1 MSLKF
6 TKGVQKRTDFL
17 GAKESLKRKLVDIIC
32 KGRQTANFVRWSA
45 AQRTTEMLA
54 DQRRT
59 GKNSGPAPADYR
71 NWASAS
77 PLLNYL
83 REVI

>member
-1 MSLKF
+1 MGLVEF
-6 TKGVQKRTDFL
+6 VQRWADRYFGL
-17 GAKESLKRKLVDIIC
+17 L
-32 KGRQTANFVRWSA
+32 VRWSA

-54 DQRRT
+54 DQRT

-71 NWASAS
+71 NLASAS

-83 REVI
+83 KEVI

>member
-1 MSLKF
+1 
-6 TKGVQKRTDFL
+6 
-17 GAKESLKRKLVDIIC
+17 
-32 KGRQTANFVRWSA
+32 
-45 AQRTTEMLA
+45 MLA
-54 DQRRT
+54 DQPT
-59 GKNSGPAPADYR
+59 GKNCGPAPADYR